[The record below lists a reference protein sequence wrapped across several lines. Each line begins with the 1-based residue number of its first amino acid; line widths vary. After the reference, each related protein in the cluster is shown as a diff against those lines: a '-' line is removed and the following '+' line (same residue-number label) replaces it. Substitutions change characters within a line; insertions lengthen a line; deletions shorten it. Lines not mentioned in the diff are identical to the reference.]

1 MSERYNGNTKRPKP
15 KEIQLRNLKNKIILP
30 ENSAEGLGSRGERD
44 RERQRETEADR
55 AAEVIFMRIHPKS

>member
-1 MSERYNGNTKRPKP
+1 M
-15 KEIQLRNLKNKIILP
+15 P

-55 AAEVIFMRIHPKS
+55 AAEVIFMRIHPKSWSIFPLKVVASLLGGPCKGAIGA